1 MRKPTSWN
9 QPSITKQPRSFFM
22 QALKSSFPA
31 VFHPVVLA
39 LCVTL
44 FLGAC
49 ASTKDAASRD
59 AIASLKTAHLAYLD
73 EFTEGAGK
81 TWDDQKLATST
92 AALEKQFADAEQ
104 AAATKKDARR
114 STAISILHSRFK
126 KHSSTLERRKAFF
139 KAIYAADLKE
149 VLSKNYDL
157 ALKGEDIR

>member
-1 MRKPTSWN
+1 MKT
-9 QPSITKQPRSFFM
+9 
-22 QALKSSFPA
+22 
-31 VFHPVVLA
+31 FHSVVLT
-39 LCVTL
+39 LCAAL

-59 AIASLKTAHLAYLD
+59 AIASLKTAHLAYID

-104 AAATKKDARR
+104 AEATKKDARR
-114 STAISILHSRFK
+114 SAAISNLHSRFK
-126 KHSSTLERRKAFF
+126 KHSSNLERRKAFF
-139 KAIYAADLKE
+139 KPAYAADLKE